1 MSQFIT
7 RRKLIT
13 TGLTAAAGFASLEAA
28 ARIADHYGFL
38 APDHNGLF
46 GAGEALTYGT
56 QRILMAH
63 HSAAREFNRSDI
75 SKIIP
80 VNGEPPKTDTY
91 QRLLAG
97 GFADWRLTVDG
108 LVARPSTFSLAE
120 LQRLPSRNQ
129 ITHQACE
136 EGWSFIAEWR
146 GVPLSYVLNLVGV
159 RLLRI

>member
-1 MSQFIT
+1 MSKLIT

-13 TGLTAAAGFASLEAA
+13 TSLATAAGLAGLEAA

-38 APDHNGLF
+38 APDHSGLF

-63 HSAAREFNRSDI
+63 HSAAREFNRSEI

-80 VNGEPPKTDTY
+80 VNGEPPNTDPY

-97 GFADWRLTVDG
+97 GFADWRLKVDG
-108 LVARPSTFSLAE
+108 LVARPSTFSL
-120 LQRLPSRNQ
+120 
-129 ITHQACE
+129 
-136 EGWSFIAEWR
+136 
-146 GVPLSYVLNLVGV
+146 
-159 RLLRI
+159 